1 MATKGKTLT
10 IEQKI
15 GAQLQKRRTDLGI
28 TKYRLHQLTG
38 VHYGYLGKLE
48 AGEKSMSIDM
58 LARLCEALDLEIK
71 LEPIK

>member
-1 MATKGKTLT
+1 MGGKS
-10 IEQKI
+10 IEKKI
-15 GAQLQKRRTDLGI
+15 GAQLQKRRTELGI
-28 TKYRLHQLTG
+28 TKYRMNRITG

>member
-1 MATKGKTLT
+1 MERKT

-15 GAQLQKRRTDLGI
+15 GEQLHERRKKLGI
-28 TKYRLHQLTG
+28 SKYRLNQLTG

>member
-1 MATKGKTLT
+1 MKK

-15 GAQLQKRRTDLGI
+15 GTQLQKRRTDLGI

>member
-1 MATKGKTLT
+1 MKT

-15 GAQLQKRRTDLGI
+15 GAQLQKRRTELGI
-28 TKYRLHQLTG
+28 TKYRMNRITG

>member
-1 MATKGKTLT
+1 MGGKS
-10 IEQKI
+10 IEKKI
-15 GAQLQKRRTDLGI
+15 GEQLQKRRTELGI
-28 TKYRLHQLTG
+28 TKYRMNRITG

>member
-1 MATKGKTLT
+1 MKT

-15 GAQLQKRRTDLGI
+15 GAQLQKRRTELGI
-28 TKYRLHQLTG
+28 TKYRMNRITG

-48 AGEKSMSIDM
+48 AGEKSMSIDT

>member
-1 MATKGKTLT
+1 MSKKT
-10 IEQKI
+10 IEKQI

-28 TKYRLHQLTG
+28 TKYRMHQLTG

>member
-1 MATKGKTLT
+1 MGRKT

-15 GAQLQKRRTDLGI
+15 GEQLHERRKKLGI
-28 TKYRLHQLTG
+28 SKYRLNRITG